1 VASGEEL
8 ATIFSEALGRSIR
21 CDYMKP
27 EEFAPTMAL
36 TGDYNVESW
45 YAAAV
50 IEFLTQFSDGRM
62 GDFGT
67 VRDDTPNL
75 TGMPSMTL
83 RRWVQENRSS
93 LLG

>member
-1 VASGEEL
+1 MAS
-8 ATIFSEALGRSIR
+8 
-21 CDYMKP
+21 
-27 EEFAPTMAL
+27 
-36 TGDYNVESW
+36 TGDYNVENW
-45 YAAAV
+45 YAAGA

-67 VRDDTPNL
+67 VRDDIPYL

-83 RRWVQENRSS
+83 RQWVQENRPL

>member
-1 VASGEEL
+1 
-8 ATIFSEALGRSIR
+8 
-21 CDYMKP
+21 
-27 EEFAPTMAL
+27 MAL
-36 TGDYNVESW
+36 TGDYKVESW
-45 YAAAV
+45 YAAAA

-62 GDFGT
+62 GDFGA
-67 VRDDTPNL
+67 VRDDTPYL